1 MNGRLVPG
9 SRWVVVAAL
18 VAPLS
23 FTLAAPQPAGCGQAG
38 QEDPRRP
45 ETEYKHVAQV
55 KIEIKQESGKVIK
68 TKGTVDFGA
77 QGTLAL
83 AGDDH
88 SHSVHV
94 KVDRTDDKK
103 PEVQIT
109 LGYDRDGEAII
120 APYSFDTKVKKR
132 EVIQIEGGIAI
143 ALQITPKKVAVEAPP
158 PEEKPE
164 EREEKLE
171 LQGDN
176 NDPLGGL

>member
-23 FTLAAPQPAGCGQAG
+23 LALAAPQPAVAAAKKT
-38 QEDPRRP
+38 EKT
-45 ETEYKHVAQV
+45 ETEYKQVAQV
-55 KIEIKQESGKVIK
+55 KVEIKQESGKVIK

-88 SHSVHV
+88 SHSVHL
-94 KVDRTDDKK
+94 KVDRSDDSK

-143 ALQITPKKVAVEAPP
+143 ALHVTPKKVAVEAPP
-158 PEEKPE
+158 PEDKPE

-171 LQGDN
+171 LEGDN

>member
-1 MNGRLVPG
+1 MNGRLVL
-9 SRWVVVAAL
+9 VAAL

-23 FTLAAPQPAGCGQAG
+23 FALVAPQSAVAAAKKT
-38 QEDPRRP
+38 EKAEKT
-45 ETEYKHVAQV
+45 ETEFKQVAQV
-55 KIEIKQESGKVIK
+55 KVEIKQESGKVIK
-68 TKGTVDFGA
+68 TKGNVDFGA
-77 QGTLAL
+77 EGTLAL

-94 KVDRTDDKK
+94 KVDAGESKSD
-103 PEVQIT
+103 VSIT

-143 ALQITPKKVAVEAPP
+143 ALLITPKKVAVEAPP

-171 LQGDN
+171 LQGDD

>member
-1 MNGRLVPG
+1 MDGRLVPG
-9 SRWVVVAAL
+9 ARWIVVAAL
-18 VAPLS
+18 AAPLS
-23 FTLAAPQPAGCGQAG
+23 LALAAPDAAAAAKK
-38 QEDPRRP
+38 
-45 ETEYKHVAQV
+45 TEKQDQTFKQVAQIKV
-55 KIEIKQESGKVIK
+55 EIKQESGKVIK

-94 KVDRTDDKK
+94 KVDRTEEKS
-103 PEVQIT
+103 EVSIT

-143 ALQITPKKVAVEAPP
+143 ALQVTPKKVAVEAPP

-171 LQGDN
+171 LEGDN